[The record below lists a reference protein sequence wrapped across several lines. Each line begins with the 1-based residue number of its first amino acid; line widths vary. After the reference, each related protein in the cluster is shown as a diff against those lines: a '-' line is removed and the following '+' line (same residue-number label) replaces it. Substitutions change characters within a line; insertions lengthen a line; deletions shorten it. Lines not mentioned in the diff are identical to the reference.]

1 MNRKRPDSRLRIR
14 YSKMRKR
21 PIVNKVRQ
29 ETDARL
35 GAHMR
40 IVKQQVDRAKRQLER
55 RVDYVS
61 GALTVWQKVG
71 MTGIKGQVLMVDGDP
86 NLRNEVAQIIQS
98 AGYRYD
104 LAQDAVEGSSFLQL
118 SKYQLLIVDMF
129 ISKGSGYGL
138 MRRAIRR
145 FPGIKVIMTV
155 RNNEQGQ
162 RGIDMGAFSYV
173 VRPPDID
180 QLRNCVLAAM
190 RLRVYV
196 CDVLYRRKPCNKS
209 CIYHF
214 LHPGDESEPRVEH
227 ARTAM
232 DEFDRELQE
241 HPESDARR
249 TLAINRPT
257 E

>member
-1 MNRKRPDSRLRIR
+1 MNRRRQDTITRIR
-14 YSKMRKR
+14 YADRTKR
-21 PIVNKVRQ
+21 TISKVRQ
-29 ETDARL
+29 ETDERL
-35 GAHMR
+35 RAHMR
-40 IVKQQVDRAKRQLER
+40 IVQQQVGRAREQLER

-71 MTGIKGQVLMVDGDP
+71 VTGIKGQVLIVDGSRD
-86 NLRNEVAQIIQS
+86 LRNQIAQAVQS
-98 AGYRYD
+98 AGYRCD
-104 LAQDAVEGSSFLQL
+104 MAQDAVEGASFLQL
-118 SKYQLLIVDMF
+118 SKYQLLIVDMY

-155 RNNEQGQ
+155 TNNEQGQ
-162 RGIDMGAFSYV
+162 RAIDMGTFSYV
-173 VRPPDID
+173 IRPPDID
-180 QLRNCVLAAM
+180 QLRHCVIASM
-190 RLRVYV
+190 RLRAHV

-214 LHPGDESEPRVEH
+214 LYPGDESEPRV
-227 ARTAM
+227 APVTPT
-232 DEFDRELQE
+232 DEFDRGLQE

>member
-1 MNRKRPDSRLRIR
+1 MNRRRPDRSRIR
-14 YSKMRKR
+14 YSEIKKKPR
-21 PIVNKVRQ
+21 INKVRP

-35 GAHMR
+35 GPHMR
-40 IVKQQVDRAKRQLER
+40 IVEQQVERAKRQLER

-71 MTGIKGQVLMVDGDP
+71 VTGIKGQVLMVDGDP
-86 NLRNEVAQIIQS
+86 NLRNRVAQITQS
-98 AGYRYD
+98 AGYRCD
-104 LAQDAVEGSSFLQL
+104 LAPDAVEATSFLQL
-118 SKYQLLIVDMF
+118 AKYQLLIVDIF

-155 RNNEQGQ
+155 KNDEQGQ
-162 RGIDMGAFSYV
+162 RAIDMGAFSYV
-173 VRPPDID
+173 IRPPDID
-180 QLRNCVLAAM
+180 QLRHCILAAT
-190 RLRVYV
+190 RLRAYV

-227 ARTAM
+227 AKAAA
-232 DEFDRELQE
+232 DEFDKELQE